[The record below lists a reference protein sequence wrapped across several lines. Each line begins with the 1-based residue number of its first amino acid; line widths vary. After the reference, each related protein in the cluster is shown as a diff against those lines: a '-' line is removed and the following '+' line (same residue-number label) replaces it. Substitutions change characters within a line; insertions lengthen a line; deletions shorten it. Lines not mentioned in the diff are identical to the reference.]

1 MATDPMENLWRKLR
15 MLKSPLKDLNKE
27 EFKGIEMKL
36 SKARMDLQQ
45 VQDQLT
51 RNGSDTLILLEKKI
65 LQDLEKWSN
74 IEESVLKQKSR
85 AKWILLG
92 DGNNQY
98 FSAVIKERVNR
109 KQILILT
116 SLTGVILSEQK
127 DIKEE
132 ILTFYKSLLGSAAQ
146 TLPAVNSVIM
156 RKGPVLNHQQ
166 GLQLCRPV
174 TDEEIHAALVA
185 IGDDKAPGVDG
196 YNAYFNKKSWPV
208 IKEDIIHATKDFFS
222 SGIMLKVINCTS
234 ITLVPKIPNHSTVK
248 EYRPIACCTVLYKN
262 IAKVLTSKL
271 QEVISSVISE
281 AQLGFIPG
289 RKIAEN
295 IILATELVKA
305 NQRKHISLGV
315 WLR

>member
-1 MATDPMENLWRKLR
+1 MMQWGHVQTIYELPQLSDHTLMLFNLKTTHWIPRTPFRFFNIWADHSKFRSIIEDIWARQMATDPMENLRRKLR

-36 SKARMDLQQ
+36 SKARMDIQQ
-45 VQDQLT
+45 VQNQLT

-74 IEESVLKQKSR
+74 IEESALKQKSR
-85 AKWILLG
+85 AKWIQLG

-98 FSAVIKERVNR
+98 FSAVIKERVNM

-132 ILTFYKSLLGSAAQ
+132 ILTFYKSLMGSAAQ

-166 GLQLCRPV
+166 GRQLCRPV
-174 TDEEIHAALVA
+174 TDEEIHSALLA

-196 YNAYFNKKSWPV
+196 YNAYFYKK
-208 IKEDIIHATKDFFS
+208 
-222 SGIMLKVINCTS
+222 N
-234 ITLVPKIPNHSTVK
+234 
-248 EYRPIACCTVLYKN
+248 
-262 IAKVLTSKL
+262 
-271 QEVISSVISE
+271 
-281 AQLGFIPG
+281 LG
-289 RKIAEN
+289 
-295 IILATELVKA
+295 
-305 NQRKHISLGV
+305 Q
-315 WLR
+315 